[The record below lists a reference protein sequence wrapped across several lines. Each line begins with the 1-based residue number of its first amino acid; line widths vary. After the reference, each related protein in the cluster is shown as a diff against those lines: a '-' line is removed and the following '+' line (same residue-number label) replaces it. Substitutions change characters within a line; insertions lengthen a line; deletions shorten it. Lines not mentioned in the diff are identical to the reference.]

1 MIKLELPDQMVAI
14 IGECLGNGPHKIVA
28 PVITEIQKQIDAQQP
43 MLNGGHD
50 TTMPDKPHD
59 HLG

>member
-28 PVITEIQKQIDAQQP
+28 SVITEIQRQITAQQQAP
-43 MLNGGHD
+43 
-50 TTMPDKPHD
+50 PEPPKE
-59 HLG
+59 